1 MEVVH
6 WVKVLEQVGPL
17 AAIIVFFVWRDY
29 KREVLQSERLKSLEQ
44 YQQKVL
50 EGLVSQTTKAL
61 TQSTECIRWL
71 SIIVTRLMHVCPKL
85 NENEIISCNKPEG
98 LK

>member
-1 MEVVH
+1 MDVFP
-6 WVKVLEQVGPL
+6 WLKVLEQVGPM

-29 KREVLQSERLKSLEQ
+29 KREVLQYDRLKRLEE
-44 YQQKVL
+44 YQQTVL
-50 EGLVSQTTKAL
+50 EGLVSQTTKTL

-71 SIIVTRLMHVCPKL
+71 SIIVTRLMNVCPKL
-85 NENEIISCNKPEG
+85 NENEVIACNKPEG